1 MRIMCRHATC
11 LMFVSIA
18 LLVLF
23 PSHPGEAAE
32 KSALPDF
39 GRDTVLVW
47 RLQFPEDNAEFVVR
61 IAEFTPN
68 RFFEWENA
76 TTQGTV
82 YISSNAIE
90 RGRSFSNARLFEGG
104 VDTKD
109 KDATTLWMSQPVYR
123 DLKSKGKAKV
133 VLDSIG
139 AVFTLE
145 GTDLLSV
152 EVNRTPVE
160 LPVIKVKDG
169 RNSELWFFDS
179 ELNPLL
185 VKHMVRHFTQTL
197 ISITTDKPNTLR
209 WIKGKKL
216 TAPH

>member
-1 MRIMCRHATC
+1 MFRYPICFR
-11 LMFVSIA
+11 FVSMVLL
-18 LLVLF
+18 LLVS
-23 PSHPGEAAE
+23 SHSGVSAE
-32 KSALPDF
+32 KSALPEF

-47 RLQFPEDNAEFVVR
+47 RMQFPEETAEFVVR

-76 TTQGTV
+76 TTQGTI

-90 RGRSFSNARLFEGG
+90 RGRSFANARLFEGG

-109 KDATTLWMSQPVYR
+109 KETTTLWLSQPVYR

-139 AVFTLE
+139 GVFTLE
-145 GTDLLSV
+145 GTDRLSI
-152 EVNRTPVE
+152 EVNRAPVE

-169 RNSELWFFDS
+169 RNSELWFLDFDQ
-179 ELNPLL
+179 NPLL

>member
-1 MRIMCRHATC
+1 
-11 LMFVSIA
+11 MFRYPIRFRFVPMVLL
-18 LLVLF
+18 LLV
-23 PSHPGEAAE
+23 SSDSGDSAE
-32 KSALPDF
+32 KSALPEF

-47 RLQFPEDNAEFVVR
+47 RMQFPEETAEFVVR
-61 IAEFTPN
+61 IAEFRPN
-68 RFFEWENA
+68 RFFEWENS
-76 TTQGTV
+76 TTQGTT

-109 KDATTLWMSQPVYR
+109 KETTTLWLSQPVYR

-139 AVFTLE
+139 GVFTLE
-145 GTDLLSV
+145 GTDRLSLD
-152 EVNRTPVE
+152 VNRASVE

-169 RNSELWFFDS
+169 RNSELWFLDFDQ
-179 ELNPLL
+179 NPLL